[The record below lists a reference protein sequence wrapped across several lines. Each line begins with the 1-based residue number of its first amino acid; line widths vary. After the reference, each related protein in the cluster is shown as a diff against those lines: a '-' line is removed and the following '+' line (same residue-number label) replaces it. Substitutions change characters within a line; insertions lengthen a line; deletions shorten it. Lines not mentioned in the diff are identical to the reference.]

1 MVWTKML
8 LKTVFVSTLAGGF
21 LFFGGADTARADHF
35 DSCRRNVDK
44 WEDKLERD
52 IYRHGYYSRQANHDR
67 HELGEAR
74 EQCERRYG
82 DRWGF
87 RFDYRFRDND
97 RDYDGRGR
105 YDYDRDRW

>member
-8 LKTVFVSTLAGGF
+8 LKTTLTSVLAGGF
-21 LFFGGADTARADHF
+21 LLLGGATIARADDN

-52 IYRHGYYSRQANHDR
+52 AQRYGLNSRQANHDR

-74 EQCERRYG
+74 ESCEHRYG
-82 DRWGF
+82 HGWRDRS
-87 RFDYRFRDND
+87 
-97 RDYDGRGR
+97 
-105 YDYDRDRW
+105 DYDRDGDRR